1 MVKYLLMYSLVVVFV
16 VIAFPGCS
24 VVPKNFKETTLDDMY
39 PILTDEQ
46 YQEMKSLNSDGELT
60 TFLNEYWQSID
71 SSTSEHECKT
81 EYLRRLEYANKHFPD
96 RRGWGR
102 SDRKRIY
109 LVYGPPDYIE
119 RYASTENRIGAFSR
133 MKSIEIWLYMSP
145 GKNNSFPSQGNSF
158 DKGEKKFLFADIT
171 GVGIYKILYSSED
184 NEDIDIRMF
193 NP

>member
-1 MVKYLLMYSLVVVFV
+1 MIFV

-24 VVPKNFKETTLDDMY
+24 IVPKSFKETTLDDMY

-46 YQEMKSLNSDGELT
+46 YQEMKTLNSDEELT
-60 TFLNEYWQSID
+60 NFLDTYWHNLDSTSCTSENEY
-71 SSTSEHECKT
+71 KT
-81 EYLRRLEYANKHFPD
+81 EYVRRLKYANEHFPD
-96 RRGWGR
+96 SRGWGR

-145 GKNNSFPSQGNSF
+145 GKNNSFPSQGNNF
-158 DKGEKKFLFADIT
+158 DKGEKKFLFADVT

-184 NEDIDIRMF
+184 NGDIDIRMF